1 MALRKKP
8 DVKKETTAVRGISPV
23 TRAASRGPDY
33 EYAPGEKE
41 RMKSGAQNK
50 MARARKDAK
59 NPIKKVV
66 KRVKQ
71 TLPKTT
77 ISEHVDDIQDRNL
90 GRTPIKN
97 RKGKVVG
104 SERGQSREAFVKEKK
119 ARGETVTGRLE
130 TKKGWGKNAKVKKR
144 IIE

>member
-1 MALRKKP
+1 MPLRKKP
-8 DVKKETTAVRGISPV
+8 DVKKQTNMVHGLSPV
-23 TRAASRGPDY
+23 TRAASRGPNY

-41 RMKSGAQNK
+41 GMKSGAQNR
-50 MARARKDAK
+50 MAKARKDAK

-71 TLPKTT
+71 TLPSTK
-77 ISEHVDDIQDRNL
+77 ISEHIEDIQSRN
-90 GRTPIKN
+90 RNSTPIKN
-97 RKGKVVG
+97 RKGKVTSVQP
-104 SERGQSREAFVKEKK
+104 GQSRKDFVAQKK